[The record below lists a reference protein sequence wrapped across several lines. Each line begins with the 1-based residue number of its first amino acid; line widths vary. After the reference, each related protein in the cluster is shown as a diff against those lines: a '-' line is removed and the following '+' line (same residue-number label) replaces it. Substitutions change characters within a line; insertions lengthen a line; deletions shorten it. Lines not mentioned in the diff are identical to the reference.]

1 MIREPYNLNP
11 YNSTIDTSKVNNFS
25 FTFSGDELGSWDIE
39 IAKNNTSPEIV
50 YTSEEF
56 VPEDV
61 GYTHIYDGDIVE
73 GITLPSTIAH
83 SQGDDGLLRR
93 LYSINGYP
101 FNTAVVKLNVNEI
114 ENIGNIKGSTANG
127 YLVATN
133 YSLGRAGDNV
143 TIAGFDKD
151 GTAIGSQIT
160 DGTYDFLG
168 YLLSVKKNSNIE
180 VGQVVQIEDNSFI
193 IGNIED
199 AGDGYSELTIVN
211 GETSISDATPMLTFD
226 SLAEADV
233 TELTVGIEPV
243 QDLNGYDKPWVGGA
257 GKNILDVAD
266 RTISDW
272 EQTPETIRTEGCTV
286 TKSGDTLT
294 CTITGAWSKLRLAID
309 TSTLVNGQ
317 AYTVSAKFSN
327 PSANV
332 VGVAWYDT
340 TWHNTTTSRDT
351 TATVSTSF
359 TYSSDMSTVA
369 LGFIVNNTNAS
380 TGNTVVVSEMQ
391 LEKGSSKTSFA
402 PYSNICPITG
412 HDEVTVTRT
421 GKNLLPNIRTGSL
434 TRNGITYTVND
445 DKSITVK
452 GTATSLSYFEINTT
466 NLNTYSETLFK
477 AGVPIYTNVEGG
489 LPIRY
494 TDGTYDLI
502 QSGVSTTP
510 PKDIG
515 VAYLQVNNGVT
526 IDKTIYPMVCLAS
539 VADDTYEPYQG
550 STYTTSL
557 GQTVYGGTLDMVT
570 GVLTVTHLCK
580 TLTTADLN
588 ISYVSG
594 ASDADSNYY
603 NITNAFSSGETVNDA
618 SGRSSLFK
626 WYTNLY
632 SNRSVEGV
640 TGQGAYVSV
649 RINSSRVAD
658 TSSDALKA
666 YLPTTWQVYAK
677 LATPQTYQLTPQ
689 QIKTLVGTNNVWA
702 SSGDIVSIKFA
713 YETN

>member
-25 FTFSGDELGSWDIE
+25 FTFSGDELGSWNIE

-211 GETSISDATPMLTFD
+211 GEASISDATPMLTFD

-257 GKNILDVAD
+257 GVNLYNASAIN
-266 RTISDW
+266 
-272 EQTPETIRTEGCTV
+272 
-286 TKSGDTLT
+286 TL
-294 CTITGAWSKLRLAID
+294 S
-309 TSTLVNGQ
+309 SNG
-317 AYTVSAKFSN
+317 V
-327 PSANV
+327 
-332 VGVAWYDT
+332 
-340 TWHNTTTSRDT
+340 
-351 TATVSTSF
+351 TATVSNGTITLNGTATANAFFSIHNTGYANKQY
-359 TYSSDMSTVA
+359 TYSFNNPVA
-369 LGFIVNNTNAS
+369 NSGVHVSFRDTNGNYFNDVQANAVNKVTTFTNEPS
-380 TGNTVVVSEMQ
+380 SILLYVTSGTTLSNFVVKPQ
-391 LEKGSSKTSFA
+391 LELGYTA
-402 PYSNICPITG
+402 TEWQPYSNICPITG

-570 GVLTVTHLCK
+570 GVLTVDKAMVDLG
-580 TLTTADLN
+580 TLTWA
-588 ISYVSG
+588 Y
-594 ASDADSNYY
+594 DSSN
-603 NITNAFSSGETVNDA
+603 NRFSSRGIANLIRDDGSRTTAMLCSAFRVLQNGEAFDINLDGVIYKGGADNTLLVQDHRYTVA
-618 SGRSSLFK
+618 SEFK
-626 WYTNLY
+626 TAMN
-632 SNRSVEGV
+632 GV
-640 TGQGAYVSV
+640 TC
-649 RINSSRVAD
+649 
-658 TSSDALKA
+658 
-666 YLPTTWQVYAK
+666 VYP
-677 LATPQTYQLTPQ
+677 LATPTTYQLTAQ

-702 SSGDIVSIKFA
+702 SSGDIVSIKFT